1 MRYIIFMSVLFLLL
15 VIATAV
21 LYNMQLGSIPIL
33 LLAILLFYIGYRVLK
48 NYE

>member
-1 MRYIIFMSVLFLLL
+1 MRYIIFISVIFVLL

-33 LLAILLFYIGYRVLK
+33 LLSILLFYLAYCVLRK
-48 NYE
+48 L